1 MASIRESTEWV
12 RNKKLIFYIVSF
24 LSFWIALLLQ
34 SYIAKFWADKVS
46 VNFLNITTI
55 ASMWLLATFIL
66 PIIGS
71 ILVVYFL
78 IKYKSS

>member
-1 MASIRESTEWV
+1 MTSIKESTEWV
-12 RNKKLIFYIVSF
+12 RNKKGIFYLVSF
-24 LSFWIALLLQ
+24 ISFWIALLLQ
-34 SYIAKFWADKVS
+34 KYIAQFWVDKVS

>member
-1 MASIRESTEWV
+1 MEIKTALTFVRSKWHLYYSI
-12 RNKKLIFYIVSF
+12 SF
-24 LSFWIALLLQ
+24 ASFWIALLLQ
-34 SYIAKFWADKVS
+34 TYIAKFWADKVS
-46 VNFLNITTI
+46 VNFLNLTTI

-71 ILVVYFL
+71 IVVVYFL